1 MERQYNANTTGRQQ
15 RQGWLS
21 RAEEPSSTTQARL
34 SPLEKT
40 VARLNRAMQGFE
52 QHALERGIQ
61 EICHDRAQ
69 QRE

>member
-1 MERQYNANTTGRQQ
+1 MERQYNANASGRQQ

-21 RAEEPSSTTQARL
+21 LDESSSASAQGRL

-61 EICHDRAQ
+61 EICQDRAQ
-69 QRE
+69 RE